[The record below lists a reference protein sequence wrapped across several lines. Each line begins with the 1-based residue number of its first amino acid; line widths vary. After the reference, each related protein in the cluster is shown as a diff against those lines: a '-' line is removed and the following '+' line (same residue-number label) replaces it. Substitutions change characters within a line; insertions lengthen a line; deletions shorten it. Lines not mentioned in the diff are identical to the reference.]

1 MPDALGL
8 AALAVGAVIASTIG
22 GVAGF
27 GAGVI
32 MIPLIAWIMG
42 VKATIPVLT
51 VAMLIGNGARVW
63 FSRREINRRVVL
75 AFLVGAVPTGI
86 LGAML
91 YSRIEGPWIS
101 RILGVFLL
109 SAVPLRH
116 WLVAHDIRVR
126 LPHFPAIGAVF
137 GFLSSLVGSTGPV
150 MSPFFLGYGLTRGAF
165 IATDALCTVGMYIP
179 RGIVFQRHNLMTA
192 PIVGVGLYLGVVM
205 ILGAWLG
212 RRILDR
218 LSERAFLLIIETLIV
233 LAGLQFLLFP
243 RQ

>member
-1 MPDALGL
+1 MTVRVGILLFDGVEELDVVGVYEVLAKAKQMHPPLDLSVRTRARKETITGALGL
-8 AALAVGAVIASTIG
+8 
-22 GVAGF
+22 
-27 GAGVI
+27 
-32 MIPLIAWIMG
+32 
-42 VKATIPVLT
+42 
-51 VAMLIGNGARVW
+51 R
-63 FSRREINRRVVL
+63 
-75 AFLVGAVPTGI
+75 FL
-86 LGAML
+86 
-91 YSRIEGPWIS
+91 
-101 RILGVFLL
+101 
-109 SAVPLRH
+109 
-116 WLVAHDIRVR
+116 AHDVRVR

-179 RGIVFQRHNLMTA
+179 RGIVFQRYNLMTA
-192 PIVGVGLYLGVVM
+192 PIVGVGLYVGVIM

-218 LSERAFLLIIETLIV
+218 LTDRAFLLIIETLII

>member
-165 IATDALCTVGMYIP
+165 
-179 RGIVFQRHNLMTA
+179 VFQRYNLMTA

-212 RRILDR
+212 RRILDL

-243 RQ
+243 RH

>member
-8 AALAVGAVIASTIG
+8 AALAVGAIIASTVG

-51 VAMLIGNGARVW
+51 VAMLLGNGARVW
-63 FSRREINRRVVL
+63 FSRREIEGPVVI
-75 AFLVGAVPTGI
+75 AFLAGAVPTGI
-86 LGAML
+86 VGAML

-101 RILGVFLL
+101 RILGIFLL

-116 WLVAHDIRVR
+116 WLLAHEVRVR

-179 RGIVFQRHNLMTA
+179 RGIVFQRYNLMTT
-192 PIVGVGLYLGVVM
+192 PIVGVGLYLGVIM

-218 LSERAFLLIIETLIV
+218 LSERTFLLIIETLIV

-243 RQ
+243 RH

>member
-8 AALAVGAVIASTIG
+8 VALAVGAIVASTVG

-42 VKATIPVLT
+42 VKATVPVLT
-51 VAMLIGNGARVW
+51 VAMLMGNGARVW
-63 FSRREINRRVVL
+63 FSRREIEGRVVV
-75 AFLVGAVPTGI
+75 AFLAGAIPTGI

-91 YSRIEGPWIS
+91 YARIEGPWIS

-109 SAVPLRH
+109 SAVPLRRL
-116 WLVAHDIRVR
+116 LVAHDVRVR
-126 LPHFPAIGAVF
+126 LPHFPAIGAAF

-179 RGIVFQRHNLMTA
+179 RGVVFQRYNLMTE
-192 PIVGVGLYLGVVM
+192 PIVGVGLYIGAVM

-218 LSERAFLLIIETLIV
+218 LTERTFLRIVETLIV

>member
-8 AALAVGAVIASTIG
+8 AALAVGAIIASTIG

-51 VAMLIGNGARVW
+51 VAMLLGNGARVW
-63 FSRREINRRVVL
+63 FSRREIESPVVI
-75 AFLVGAVPTGI
+75 AFLAGAVPTGI
-86 LGAML
+86 VGAML

-101 RILGVFLL
+101 RILGIFLL

-116 WLVAHDIRVR
+116 WLLAHEVRVR

-179 RGIVFQRHNLMTA
+179 RGIVFQRYNLMTA
-192 PIVGVGLYLGVVM
+192 PIVGVGLYLGVIM

-218 LSERAFLLIIETLIV
+218 LSERTFLLIIETLIV

-243 RQ
+243 RH

>member
-8 AALAVGAVIASTIG
+8 AALAVGAIIASTVG

-32 MIPLIAWIMG
+32 KIPHIAWIMG

-51 VAMLIGNGARVW
+51 VAMLLGNGARVW
-63 FSRREINRRVVL
+63 FSRREIEGRVVV
-75 AFLVGAVPTGI
+75 AFLAGAVRTGI
-86 LGAML
+86 VVAML
-91 YSRIEGPWIS
+91 YSWIESPWIS
-101 RILGVFLL
+101 RIL
-109 SAVPLRH
+109 
-116 WLVAHDIRVR
+116 
-126 LPHFPAIGAVF
+126 F

-179 RGIVFQRHNLMTA
+179 RGIVFQRYNLMTA
-192 PIVGVGLYLGVVM
+192 PIVGVGLYLGVIM